1 MAYTL
6 DIVDE
11 TFLLQEFAGEHFM
24 AKKRN
29 LFEELREGLEEIRD
43 KPESLR
49 RYVFTPPD
57 VSKVRKDF
65 GMTQSQMA
73 LFLNVSART
82 LQNWEQGRREP
93 TGAART
99 LLRVMQKEP
108 KAVKRALHS

>member
-1 MAYTL
+1 M
-6 DIVDE
+6 
-11 TFLLQEFAGEHFM
+11 
-24 AKKRN
+24 
-29 LFEELREGLEEIRD
+29 
-43 KPESLR
+43 S
-49 RYVFTPPD
+49 
-57 VSKVRKDF
+57 
-65 GMTQSQMA
+65 QSQMA